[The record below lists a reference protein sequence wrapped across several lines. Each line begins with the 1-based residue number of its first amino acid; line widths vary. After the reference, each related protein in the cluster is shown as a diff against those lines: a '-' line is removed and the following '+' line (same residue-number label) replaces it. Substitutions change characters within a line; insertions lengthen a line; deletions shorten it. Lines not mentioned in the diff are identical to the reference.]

1 MHKTLSAVFAFGLL
15 ALTACARAEHP
26 PRNADPAVWVVRD
39 ADTTIY
45 LFGTVHILKPDVV
58 WFDDEVKA
66 AFDRSDELVTEM
78 VAPSPAEMA
87 GLVAQLAYNP
97 DGPTVSE
104 QLAPADRDRFLA
116 ALKREGVAQEPL
128 DHFDPWL
135 AGIQLSVAP
144 LDRLGYKADSGA
156 ETVLERAAKAQGK
169 RISGLET
176 PAQQLGYFD
185 AMPKRLQIAFL
196 NDTVS
201 ELPGLEKSFRTL
213 LVSWSRGKTEAIG
226 WEMNG
231 SLEKTPELAGILLYQ
246 RNERWAQWIAQRMAQ
261 PGTVF
266 VAVGAGHLAGKVS
279 VQEDLAKRGFSARRI
294 SKRDFG
300 LK

>member
-1 MHKTLSAVFAFGLL
+1 MHKTLSALFACGLL
-15 ALTACARAEHP
+15 ALTACARAEHK
-26 PRNADPAVWVVRD
+26 PRDADPAIWAVRD

-45 LFGTVHILKPDVV
+45 LFGTVHVLKPDVV

-66 AFDRSDELVTEM
+66 AFDRSDELVMEM
-78 VAPSPAEMA
+78 VAPSPSEMA

-97 DGPTVSE
+97 DGPKVSE
-104 QLAPADRDRFLA
+104 QLAPADRDRFFA

-128 DHFDPWL
+128 DYFDPWL

-156 ETVLERAAKAQGK
+156 ETVLERAAKTQGK
-169 RISGLET
+169 RIIGLET

-213 LVSWSRGKTEAIG
+213 LASWSRGKTEAIG
-226 WEMNG
+226 REMNG
-231 SLEKTPELAGILLYQ
+231 SLEKTPELAGILLYR

-266 VAVGAGHLAGKVS
+266 VAVGAGHLAGKGS
-279 VQEDLAKRGFSARRI
+279 VQEDLAKLGFSVRRVG
-294 SKRDFG
+294 KQDFD